1 MFKSKLYALLSRYDS
16 VCKNLLLSTTPCG
29 TLIITINAKN
39 GDMLDACLGGG
50 KRYYAYTSHLNR
62 KVALGFAD
70 DLVII
75 SMIERQLKIWA
86 AKQAKA
92 VHYA

>member
-1 MFKSKLYALLSRYDS
+1 MYKSKLYALINKYDS
-16 VCKNLLLSTTPCG
+16 VCKNLLLSTAPGG
-29 TLIITINAKN
+29 TLIITINGTN
-39 GDMLDACLGGG
+39 GEAIDARLGGG
-50 KRYYAYTSHLNR
+50 KRYYAFTVHKNR
-62 KVALGFAD
+62 KAAVGFAD